1 MRMNKELYMIFDLFN
16 IDYNNKK
23 IVTKLYEIIAE
34 NIKNSE
40 EYTMEDLSLKM
51 RNYLIQ
57 EINEFPFEFIMKDEI
72 DTIDLLKAFNL
83 KIDEANYTTILERL
97 ELVIDLITTLK
108 LATVLILPNLKM
120 YLKEED
126 LLELYKYSLYNNV
139 KLLLIERGISQNKLK
154 YEEVY
159 QINNQFEERLL

>member
-1 MRMNKELYMIFDLFN
+1 MKMSKEMYMIFDLFN

-23 IVTKLYEIIAE
+23 VVTKLYEIIAE
-34 NIKNSE
+34 NVKNSE
-40 EYTMEDLSLKM
+40 EYALEDLSLKM

-57 EINEFPFEFIMKDEI
+57 EINELPFEFIMKDEI
-72 DTIDLLKAFNL
+72 HTIDLLKIFNL
-83 KIDEANYTTILERL
+83 KVDDANYTTIMERL
-97 ELVIDLITTLK
+97 ELVINLITTLK

-154 YEEVY
+154 YEEIY
-159 QINNQFEERLL
+159 QIDNQFEERLL

>member
-1 MRMNKELYMIFDLFN
+1 MKMSKEMYMIFDLFN

-23 IVTKLYEIIAE
+23 VVTKLYEIIAE
-34 NIKNSE
+34 NVKNSE
-40 EYTMEDLSLKM
+40 EYALEDLSLKM

-57 EINEFPFEFIMKDEI
+57 EINELPFEFIMKDEI
-72 DTIDLLKAFNL
+72 HTIDLLKIFNL
-83 KIDEANYTTILERL
+83 KVDDANYTTIMERL
-97 ELVIDLITTLK
+97 ELVINLITTLK

-120 YLKEED
+120 YLKKKD

-159 QINNQFEERLL
+159 QIDNQFEERLL

>member
-1 MRMNKELYMIFDLFN
+1 MKMSKEMYMIFDLFN

-23 IVTKLYEIIAE
+23 VVTKLYEIIAE
-34 NIKNSE
+34 NVKNSE
-40 EYTMEDLSLKM
+40 EYALEDLSLKM

-57 EINEFPFEFIMKDEI
+57 EINELPFEFIMKDEI
-72 DTIDLLKAFNL
+72 HTIDLLKIFNL
-83 KIDEANYTTILERL
+83 KVDDANYTTIMERL
-97 ELVIDLITTLK
+97 ELVINLITTLK

-159 QINNQFEERLL
+159 QIDNQFEERLL

>member
-1 MRMNKELYMIFDLFN
+1 MKMSKEMYMIFDLFN

-23 IVTKLYEIIAE
+23 VVTKLYEIIAE
-34 NIKNSE
+34 NVKNSE
-40 EYTMEDLSLKM
+40 EYALEDLSLKM

-57 EINEFPFEFIMKDEI
+57 EINELPFEFIMKDEI
-72 DTIDLLKAFNL
+72 HTIDLLKIFNL
-83 KIDEANYTTILERL
+83 KVDDANYTTIMERL
-97 ELVIDLITTLK
+97 ELVINLITTLK

-139 KLLLIERGISQNKLK
+139 KLLLIERGISQNKSK

-159 QINNQFEERLL
+159 QIDNQFEERLL

>member
-1 MRMNKELYMIFDLFN
+1 MNKELYMIFDLFN
-16 IDYNNKK
+16 IDYDNKK
-23 IVTKLYEIIAE
+23 VVTKLYEIIAE
-34 NIKNSE
+34 RIKNSE
-40 EYTMEDLSLKM
+40 EYMIEDLSLKM

-57 EINEFPFEFIMKDEI
+57 EINELPFEFIMKDEI

>member
-1 MRMNKELYMIFDLFN
+1 MKMNKELYMIFDLFN
-16 IDYNNKK
+16 IDYDNKK
-23 IVTKLYEIIAE
+23 VVTKLYEIIAE
-34 NIKNSE
+34 RIKNSE
-40 EYTMEDLSLKM
+40 EYMIEDLSLKM

-57 EINEFPFEFIMKDEI
+57 EINELPFEFIMKDEI

>member
-1 MRMNKELYMIFDLFN
+1 MKMSKEMYMIFDLFN

-23 IVTKLYEIIAE
+23 VVTKLYEIIAE
-34 NIKNSE
+34 NVKNSE
-40 EYTMEDLSLKM
+40 EYALEDLSLKM

-57 EINEFPFEFIMKDEI
+57 EINELPFEFIMKDEI
-72 DTIDLLKAFNL
+72 HTIDLLKIFNL
-83 KIDEANYTTILERL
+83 KVDDANYTTIMERL
-97 ELVIDLITTLK
+97 ELVINLITTLK
-108 LATVLILPNLKM
+108 LVTVLILPNLKM

-139 KLLLIERGISQNKLK
+139 KLLLIERGISQNKSK

-159 QINNQFEERLL
+159 QIDNQFEERLL